1 MSSSPLIGRDDE
13 LETLRRLTHQFP
25 IVSILGPGG
34 IGKTR
39 LAKEFDGDAVWV
51 DLHGVSR
58 SAEIEARLHRALD
71 TSNAD
76 LSEALSERAPECI
89 VFDDFE
95 AGAQAAPK
103 TLEKYCQIR
112 PEIVWLVTSRKRLG
126 LTGEATLW
134 VGPLSSETP
143 ESGGPL
149 LLEWHLRRR
158 GVMVDAEL
166 RVEIARRLDG
176 IPLAIELAA
185 AYVEVMGAR
194 SLLDR
199 LDSSGIAS
207 LRSEDVGLAP
217 GHRSFATAFEA
228 SWEGLDSAAQNAL
241 AAATIFEFS
250 FDAEAFSAVAHPPD
264 GIDILRGLVDRSMI
278 ARLDASPPRFRILGP
293 IRELAGDR
301 LGDPEGL
308 NNRYLEYVTRC
319 VESHPLSLSAEL
331 KAHARHHRAD
341 LASILSDGVNVQ
353 AVVRA
358 AALATYCEDA
368 IDISVLTGIAERI
381 VDEDV
386 RGPAAVRVLLAR
398 ARIGMRDGS
407 PSHVLPVIEHAEGIA
422 EDPLERAVVSEVRAS
437 VARMV
442 DDPEGALS
450 HYDSALAVLESC
462 EEAALEGSIRA
473 NRAAVYW
480 EVGRREDAHCEME
493 RALELHRDGGDHW
506 AEGILRS
513 NLGVMLHHESKFDE
527 ARHHHHEALLIHRRV
542 GNQRFEAFA
551 NFDLGALAHEEG
563 RFEAARKRHLSALE
577 RLKGVTD
584 RRHEDLVTLSLEAIR
599 AALGDA
605 PSRIDEIVARF
616 ESSDDAVFAEAAE
629 YYVELSKA
637 YRALGLGK
645 PPVTLDAL
653 PTDRPDEVLLPA
665 RILMRLGSSFEKRQV
680 VRVWP
685 GFGHF
690 EAQGCAIAD
699 IENRTALR
707 SLFEHLVRRRLFD
720 AEVCSREELIDAG
733 WPDEIIDDDAATN
746 RLHVALSALRR
757 MGLKSILETVGSG
770 YRLSSDVVFVFVS
783 ELERSG

>member
-13 LETLRRLTHQFP
+13 LAKLERLTLEFP

-39 LAKEFDGDAVWV
+39 LAKEFTGDAVWV
-51 DLHGVSR
+51 ELHGVTR
-58 SAEIEARLHRALD
+58 AAEIEARLHRALD
-71 TSNAD
+71 TSTTE
-76 LSEALSERAPECI
+76 LSEALSERAPACI
-89 VFDDFE
+89 VFDDLE
-95 AGAQAAPK
+95 SGVAAVPQ
-103 TLEKYCQIR
+103 TLGRYCQTR
-112 PEIVWLVTSRKRLG
+112 PDITWIATSRHRLG
-126 LTGEATLW
+126 LTSEATLW
-134 VGPLSSETP
+134 VGPLPSESP
-143 ESGGPL
+143 DSGGPL

-158 GVMVDAEL
+158 GVEVDADL

-194 SLLDR
+194 ALLDR
-199 LDSSGIAS
+199 LASSGIAS

-217 GHRSFATAFEA
+217 RHRSLAAAFRA
-228 SWEGLDSAAQNAL
+228 SWESLDSRARNAL
-241 AAATIFEFS
+241 AAATIFEAS
-250 FDAEAFSAVAHPPD
+250 FDAEAFSAVASPPD

-278 ARLDASPPRFRILGP
+278 ARLEDSPPRFRIFGP

-301 LGDPEGL
+301 LRDPEGL
-308 NNRYLEYVTRC
+308 KDRYLEYVTRC
-319 VESHPLSLSAEL
+319 VESHPLSSSAEL
-331 KAHARHHRAD
+331 KRHARYHGAD
-341 LASILSDGVNVQ
+341 LASIQSDPRANAP

-358 AALATYCEDA
+358 AALATYGEDA
-368 IDISVLTGIAERI
+368 IDISALTRIADRI

-407 PSHVLPVIEHAEGIA
+407 PSDVLPVIDHAEAIA
-422 EDPLERAVVSEVRAS
+422 EDRLERAVVSEARAS

-442 DDPEGALS
+442 DDPEDALS
-450 HYDSALAVLESC
+450 HYDRALEMLETC
-462 EEAALEGSIRA
+462 DEPALEGGIRA

-480 EVGRREDAHCEME
+480 EVGRREDAHSEME
-493 RALELHRDGGDHW
+493 RALELHREGGDHR

-513 NLGVMLHHESKFDE
+513 NLGVMLHHEGKFDE

-577 RLKGVTD
+577 RLTTVAD
-584 RRHEDLVTLSLEAIR
+584 RRHEDLVMLSLEAIR
-599 AALGDA
+599 AALGHTSSGIDA
-605 PSRIDEIVARF
+605 IVARF
-616 ESSDDAVFAEAAE
+616 ESNDDPVFAEAAR
-629 YYVELSKA
+629 YYIQLAEA
-637 YRALGLGK
+637 YRALGRAE
-645 PPVTLDAL
+645 PPDTLEAL

-665 RILMRLGSSFEKRQV
+665 RVLMRLGSSFEKCQV

-685 GFGHF
+685 GFGQF
-690 EAQGCAIAD
+690 ETPGHEIAD

-707 SLFEHLVRRRLFD
+707 SLFAHLVRRRLFD

-746 RLHVALSALRR
+746 RLHVALSSLRR

-770 YRLSSDVVFVFVS
+770 YRLSNDVLFVGVP
-783 ELERSG
+783 ETRV